1 LEVIKGK
8 TRDEDKEKWNDME
21 KVGKIGE
28 KSEARKMHR
37 FC

>member
-8 TRDEDKEKWNDME
+8 NGMKVRKSGMAME

-28 KSEARKMHR
+28 KSEARKMYR